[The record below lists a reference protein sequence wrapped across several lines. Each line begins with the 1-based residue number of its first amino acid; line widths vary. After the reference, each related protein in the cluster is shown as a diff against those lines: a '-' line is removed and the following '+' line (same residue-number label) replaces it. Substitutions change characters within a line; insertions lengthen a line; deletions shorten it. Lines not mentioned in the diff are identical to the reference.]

1 MADKENVELWSSL
14 NNKSKDIEKN
24 INALDRKRTG
34 SYYTD
39 IELTDE
45 MMHELVETMKL
56 HKTKKIYEYTF
67 LEPCV
72 GSGNFVFSYIK
83 YVNEIGLN
91 KDEAECFLNN
101 IYVIDVNED
110 ALSSYRESLTK
121 VASSL
126 WKIKL
131 NDDYFE
137 THIGKSVLIDV
148 TQNELRYIPITDV
161 FPNAVLNDG
170 FDVIATNPPYK
181 NLKAER
187 SQYNSEEEYEKDQ
200 IKYNDISKIVKSN
213 FKYSS
218 EGVLN
223 LYKLFVE
230 EIIEKY
236 ANPNGYISLLIP
248 TSIMSDKTS
257 MNCW

>member
-1 MADKENVELWSSL
+1 MSPETKKDKLLSQFAIIKDTVIL
-14 NNKSKDIEKN
+14 NEVNETVGKTPLK
-24 INALDRKRTG
+24 
-34 SYYTD
+34 YYT
-39 IELTDE
+39 EYLYN
-45 MMHELVETMKL
+45 KL
-56 HKTKKIYEYTF
+56 YKTIRYNQTSE
-67 LEPCV
+67 
-72 GSGNFVFSYIK
+72 
-83 YVNEIGLN
+83 
-91 KDEAECFLNN
+91 
-101 IYVIDVNED
+101 
-110 ALSSYRESLTK
+110 
-121 VASSL
+121 
-126 WKIKL
+126 
-131 NDDYFE
+131 DYFGRFY
-137 THIGKSVLIDV
+137 GKSVLIDV
-148 TQNELRYIPITDV
+148 TQNELRYIPITNV
-161 FPNAVLNDG
+161 FPNAILNDG

-248 TSIMSDKTS
+248 TSIMSDKNS